1 MRLPTASILFSLV
14 VWLGLALALD
24 AQEPPATPCSDGLP
38 FTEAEPIETPVPALD
53 VVSVGCDSFEDPT
66 VSFLVG
72 HDGRTYYIDFET
84 STTCDAADAELYRWI
99 LCWTWEPAR
108 CGSDPELA
116 RVEKTIEWPGDGSG
130 DEPPCD
136 RALYEPLGGEE

>member
-1 MRLPTASILFSLV
+1 MSIPKASILFSLV
-14 VWLGLALALD
+14 MCLGLALALV
-24 AQEPPATPCSDGLP
+24 AQEPPASPCSDDLP
-38 FTEAEPIETPVPALD
+38 FTEAQPIETPLPALD
-53 VVSVGCDSFEDPT
+53 AVSAGCDSFETPT

-72 HDGRTYYIDFET
+72 HDGRTYYIDFEP

-108 CGSDPELA
+108 CGSDPKLS
-116 RVEKTIEWPGDGSG
+116 RVATAVEWTGSDGS

-136 RALYEPLGGEE
+136 RAVYEPLGGEE